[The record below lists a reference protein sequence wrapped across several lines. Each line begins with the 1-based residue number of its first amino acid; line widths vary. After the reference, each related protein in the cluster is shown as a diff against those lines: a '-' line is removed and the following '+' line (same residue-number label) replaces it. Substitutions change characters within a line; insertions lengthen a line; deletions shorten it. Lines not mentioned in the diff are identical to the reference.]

1 MVGNNLGTV
10 LSLPTPLIVTNT
22 SGGAILLF
30 DTATNNAPIH
40 DVDGTTPL
48 EGANFLVQV
57 YAGPT
62 SEILRPVG
70 AAIPF
75 FTGTLAGY
83 IRGVQREIPDVGPG
97 QSVYVQLR
105 AWASAA
111 GASYEEARAAGG
123 KFGFSPVVH
132 AITGI
137 FGPQILT
144 ESFNLRAG
152 EPFFITGR
160 LSAGDL
166 LPGGDRQLI
175 LTGDA
180 GFRYLI
186 EKRLPPL
193 NWVPLLTVT
202 NTTGSVVFTDPEAK
216 DRPVQFYRA
225 RILD

>member
-1 MVGNNLGTV
+1 MN
-10 LSLPTPLIVTNT
+10 
-22 SGGAILLF
+22 
-30 DTATNNAPIH
+30 D
-40 DVDGTTPL
+40 
-48 EGANFLVQV
+48 
-57 YAGPT
+57 
-62 SEILRPVG
+62 R
-70 AAIPF
+70 
-75 FTGTLAGY
+75 
-83 IRGVQREIPDVGPG
+83 
-97 QSVYVQLR
+97 LR